1 MNINI
6 KDYLIG
12 MFGGMVAMIIM
23 MSISFGAYNPLN
35 LFVRNF
41 GYSYASTV
49 YSDDN
54 FTTEIADYCA
64 IFLNRSDDRK
74 VVECV
79 VEYVKPYY
87 NFSDRNST
95 FFEKNIKSPSEF
107 KESGGVCRDLTILYD
122 AIFRKYGWITSYV
135 LDEGHVY
142 NHVSTNK
149 ISCTING
156 REWHCY

>member
-1 MNINI
+1 
-6 KDYLIG
+6 
-12 MFGGMVAMIIM
+12 MIVIIVV
-23 MSISFGAYNPLN
+23 MSISFGSYNPLN

-41 GYSYASTV
+41 GFDYASAV

-54 FTTEIADYCA
+54 FTTEIANYCA
-64 IFLNRSDDRK
+64 IFLNRSNDKK

-107 KESGGVCRDLTILYD
+107 KESGICRDLAVLYD
-122 AIFRKYGWITSYV
+122 IVFKKYGWVTSYV
-135 LDEGHVY
+135 FEENHVY
-142 NHVSTNK
+142 NHVSTK
-149 ISCTING
+149 DVSCTING